1 MSDTQITVEQYI
13 ANFPEDVQAILKE
26 LRQRIAAQLPDAEQV
41 ISYGIPTFKRN
52 GKYIVYFSGWK
63 DHISIHPFLDTDGDL
78 LKELEPYKSGRG
90 TLRFPLD
97 KPLPYDLINRVV
109 AELDKANHERTGR

>member
-1 MSDTQITVEQYI
+1 MSDTPAAIEQYI
-13 ANFPEDVQAILKE
+13 ASFPEDVQRTLKE
-26 LRQRIAAQLPDAEQV
+26 LRQKIAAQLPDAEQV

-63 DHISIHPFLDTDGDL
+63 DHISIHPFLETDGDL

-97 KPLPYDLINRVV
+97 RPLPYDLIKKVV
-109 AELDKANHERTGR
+109 EALDTANHERTGQ